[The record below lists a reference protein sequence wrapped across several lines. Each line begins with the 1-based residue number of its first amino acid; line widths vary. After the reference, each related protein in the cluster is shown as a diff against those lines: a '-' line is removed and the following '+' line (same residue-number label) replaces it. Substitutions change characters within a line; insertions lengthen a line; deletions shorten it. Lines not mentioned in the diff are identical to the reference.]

1 MRKLL
6 LLPLIFITIQS
17 IACRYTIREIG
28 FSTLSQTLYSLYWV
42 EENISDDK
50 EQAIKTRTAQ
60 LEDHCNLKLQIIDPT
75 TNNNHSIVK
84 YIGDNR
90 VKLPAVILGS
100 PDGRYLTIEIKVP
113 SPESFESIINSPIQN
128 KLINIL
134 PESYAAL
141 LLIESNDSNKNQIA
155 VNIAEKSC
163 TAIKNV
169 MPNMPKIVDGEPVII
184 KINKD
189 DFKREKVLL
198 WCLGIDKIPD
208 TPSAF
213 VLYGRGR
220 IMSRRISFDMIKDGD
235 IYKFLSIVGADCECG
250 LDRKWMLGKQV
261 IMKWNKQTEQF
272 LFSLLDFDVDNP
284 MILAEM
290 SRIITTE
297 KKDETTSDIS
307 FEPRTIN
314 IDKELGSISEEVIK
328 EDGNPLN
335 NIILI
340 GLIFI
345 LIIII
350 TGVIILKKKN

>member
-1 MRKLL
+1 
-6 LLPLIFITIQS
+6 
-17 IACRYTIREIG
+17 
-28 FSTLSQTLYSLYWV
+28 
-42 EENISDDK
+42 
-50 EQAIKTRTAQ
+50 
-60 LEDHCNLKLQIIDPT
+60 
-75 TNNNHSIVK
+75 
-84 YIGDNR
+84 
-90 VKLPAVILGS
+90 
-100 PDGRYLTIEIKVP
+100 
-113 SPESFESIINSPIQN
+113 
-128 KLINIL
+128 
-134 PESYAAL
+134 
-141 LLIESNDSNKNQIA
+141 